1 MGLEFF
7 FKFGYAFLIIT
18 LMIMIWMSLARA
30 SMHMYEMDDTRY
42 PPCTQNALC
51 TCSKS
56 APDLGIV
63 HCKNIPFPALPKMVN
78 ESKVFSLHMENTGLR
93 EIESYFLQ
101 STGMYRLKISGNHLT
116 EIPDDAFT
124 GLERSLWELLLP
136 QNDLVEIPSKAIR
149 HLQKLRHLDLG
160 NNHITHVQHDSF
172 RGLEDSLQWL
182 ILRDNCISMLMAH
195 SFSGL
200 LILETLDLSGNNLF
214 EIDPNVFV
222 DGMPRLTKLLLTDN
236 ILSEIPYDALG
247 PLKSLRTLDISHN
260 VIWSLSG
267 NDTYDIKSATKL
279 NLDNL
284 HLEYNHIDMLPPNS
298 FKNFDIVNR
307 TFFDG
312 NPIHTLREDAFKSAK
327 IREIYMRYCGLTNIS
342 PLAFDSLVNSLQILD
357 LSGNNLTH
365 LHHKLFNNFDVLRV
379 ISLRDNKIKIEQ
391 PLETFNAM
399 QYTLLKLDLSGDM
412 NDPTNLQT
420 LRNMTRMRNMRSLSM
435 SRMGSATTIGPDDF
449 KDFGVELED
458 LQITRATLGT
468 IQSHAFKHVRGLK
481 HLDFSENG
489 IQTIENDAFH
499 EIGHSLI
506 SLKISHGFT
515 GAALPADPLRHL
527 TSLQELDFSNNKIT
541 SMSDTSFH
549 FLKNLRLL
557 ELHDNRIEQVMKGTF
572 QGDIHSKLEE
582 ISLRFNHLTQI
593 SQHTFFDLE
602 ALRKLHLDDNKI
614 ERVER
619 RAFMNLDELE
629 HLSLRGNKLNNLADE
644 SFQNLPKLETLD
656 MAFNNLPNFN
666 FDYFDQVGTLSTLNV
681 NVSHNQITML
691 MYNSSW
697 AGRSDH
703 GSMHHSNIKLLD
715 LSHNNISIIH
725 PGYFRPAEISL
736 THLYMGYNSL
746 MNATRDV
753 FGNMPHLQWL
763 DLSYNRIRELDFDAF
778 KNTKQ
783 LQLIYLDHN
792 YLTDIPQDI
801 FKPIYALRVVDMSH
815 NHLRGLPDNLFYNG
829 GMEKMDVSHNML
841 LKIPSSSLSSL
852 AALTLCELHLS
863 NNFISTIHS
872 MDLSNKFR
880 SLRYLDISYNYLL
893 RIDDAVFATMPR
905 LAALDLSHNRDLKV
919 MDKSFMGLE
928 NSLIKLG
935 MENVSLS
942 TIPEIRLKYLR
953 ELRLGYNELPSIPQE
968 LAFNMSNLRM
978 LDLSNNDLTNVPL
991 MTQSLPH
998 LRKLMLS
1005 GNPITSLNNNSF
1017 DGVNEDLE
1025 MLDISNFRLHYF
1037 EYGCLDS
1044 LPHLRSLKLTA
1055 YSHLEHFN
1063 IPHLLRHHHNI
1074 RELWIEAPQPFTRI
1088 IKKGSGPNQDIQQVQ
1103 MGQPTDLARE
1113 MEGHLP
1119 SKLTNI
1125 TFSGPQ
1131 FSSLSERILKGMRSP
1146 YLYMQ
1151 LFNTTLK
1158 EIPTNFFKNMG
1169 RVRNISLDI
1178 RYNNRMLKKIPNP
1191 NTGNVPFLA
1200 NSVFLTDLKMS
1211 DTDLNCDCDLGWVE
1225 FWQRKRRQYI
1235 CSSQTWTDAVFRT
1248 FMNSPCQVY
1257 GRHNCDDHDDDL
1269 RETRCDNKGGQQL
1282 MEALKFDLECGWD
1295 NAGCRETFI
1304 LLITALLMIV
1314 FWM

>member
-7 FKFGYAFLIIT
+7 FKFGYAFLTIT

-30 SMHMYEMDDTRY
+30 SMFAREMEETHY
-42 PPCTQNALC
+42 PPCTYNVMC

-56 APDLGIV
+56 STDLGIV
-63 HCKNIPFPALPKMVN
+63 HCKNVPFPALPRMVN
-78 ESKVFSLHMENTGLR
+78 QSKVFMLHMENTGLR
-93 EIESYFLQ
+93 EIEPYFLQ
-101 STGMYRLKISGNHLT
+101 STGMYRLKVSGNHLT

-124 GLERSLWELLLP
+124 GLERSLWELILP
-136 QNDLVEIPSKAIR
+136 QNDLVEIPSKSLR

-160 NNHITHVQHDSF
+160 YNHITHIQHDSF
-172 RGLEDSLQWL
+172 RGLEDSLQTL
-182 ILRDNCISMLMAH
+182 ILRENCISQLQSH
-195 SFSGL
+195 SFTGL

-222 DGMPRLTKLLLTDN
+222 DGMPRLTRLLLTDN

-267 NDTYDIKSATKL
+267 NETYEIKASTKL

-284 HLEYNHIDMLPPNS
+284 HLEYNHIEVLPPNS
-298 FKNFDIVNR
+298 FKYFDTVNR

-312 NPIHTLREDAFKSAK
+312 NPIHTLREDAFKPAR

-342 PLAFDSLVNSLQILD
+342 PVAFDSLVNSLQILD
-357 LSGNNLTH
+357 LSGNNLTK

-379 ISLRDNKIKIEQ
+379 ISMRDNKIKIQ
-391 PLETFNAM
+391 KPTETFNAVH
-399 QYTLLKLDLSGDM
+399 YTLLKLDLSGDR

-420 LRNMTRMRNMRSLSM
+420 LRNMTRMRNMRSLAI
-435 SRMGSATTIGPDDF
+435 SRLGSSSVGPEDF

-458 LQITRATLGT
+458 LQITRASLSG

-481 HLDFSENG
+481 RLDFSENG
-489 IQTIENDAFH
+489 ISNIENDAFH

-506 SLKISHGFT
+506 SLKMSHGYS
-515 GAALPADPLRHL
+515 GSALPAEPLRHL
-527 TSLQELDFSNNKIT
+527 TSLQELDFSNNHIS

-557 ELHDNRIEQVMKGTF
+557 ELHDNRIEQVLKGTF

-582 ISLRFNHLTQI
+582 ISLRFNHLTSV

-602 ALRKLHLDDNKI
+602 ALRKLQLDDNKI
-614 ERVER
+614 DKIER

-629 HLSLRGNKLNNLADE
+629 YLSLRGNKMNNLADE
-644 SFQNLPKLETLD
+644 SFQNLPKLEILD
-656 MAFNNLPNFN
+656 MAFNQLPNFN
-666 FDYFDQVGTLSTLNV
+666 FDYFDQVGTLSNLNV
-681 NVSHNQITML
+681 NVSHNQIRQL

-697 AGRSDH
+697 SGRNEH
-703 GSMHHSNIKLLD
+703 GTMYHSNIKILD

-736 THLYMGYNSL
+736 THLHLGYNSL
-746 MNATRDV
+746 MNTTRDV

-763 DLSYNRIRELDFDAF
+763 DLSYNWIHELDFDAF
-778 KNTKQ
+778 KNTRQ
-783 LQLIYLDHN
+783 LQLVYFGHN
-792 YLTDIPQDI
+792 YLSDIPQDI
-801 FKPIYALRVVDMSH
+801 FKPVQGLRIVDFSH

-829 GMEKMDVSHNML
+829 GMEKLDVSHNMM

-893 RIDDAVFATMPR
+893 RIDDAVFATMPK
-905 LAALDLSHNRDLKV
+905 LAVLDLSHNRDLKV

-935 MENVSLS
+935 LENVSLS
-942 TIPEIRLKYLR
+942 TVPEIRLKYLR
-953 ELRLGYNELPSIPQE
+953 EFRLGYNELPSIPQE
-968 LAFNMSNLRM
+968 LAHNMSNLRM

-998 LRKLMLS
+998 LRRLMLS

-1063 IPHLLRHHHNI
+1063 IPHLLRHHYNI
-1074 RELWIEAPQPFTRI
+1074 RQLWIEAPQPFTRI
-1088 IKKGSGPNQDIQQVQ
+1088 VKKGSGPTQEMQTLQLGN
-1103 MGQPTDLARE
+1103 PTDLQRE

-1131 FSSLSERILKGMRSP
+1131 FSNLNERILRGMRSP

-1151 LFNTTLK
+1151 LFNTSMQAL
-1158 EIPTNFFKNMG
+1158 PPNFFKYMG

-1178 RYNNRMLKKIPNP
+1178 RYNNRNLKKIPNP
-1191 NTGNVPFLA
+1191 NTGAVPYLP

-1211 DTDLNCDCDLGWVE
+1211 HTDLNCDCDLGWVE

-1235 CSSQTWTDAVFRT
+1235 CSSQTWTDTVFRT

-1269 RETRCDNKGGQQL
+1269 RETRCENKGGQQL

-1295 NAGCRETFI
+1295 NANCREAAFVVVTVCV
-1304 LLITALLMIV
+1304 AMV